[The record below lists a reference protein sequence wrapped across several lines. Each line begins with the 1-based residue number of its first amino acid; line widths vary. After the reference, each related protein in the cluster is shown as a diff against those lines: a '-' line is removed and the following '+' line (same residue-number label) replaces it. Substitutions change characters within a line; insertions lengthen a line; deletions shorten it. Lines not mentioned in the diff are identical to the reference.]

1 MDFIAQRTGN
11 LDPGESECFET
22 GNPRQ
27 WNKWSPHDLTRPDI
41 REMFLQRLVQFE
53 IDRPEWPARRY
64 FRKKLH
70 ELRDEHVMINVRQL
84 IAAYNY
90 STAI

>member
-27 WNKWSPHDLTRPDI
+27 WNEWSPHDLTRPDI
-41 REMFLQRLVQFE
+41 REMFLQGLVQFE

-64 FRKKLH
+64 FRKKLR
-70 ELRDEHVMINVRQL
+70 ELRDEHVMIDVRQS